1 VEIVY
6 LASVERGKGWGD
18 DRDIWFGAASG
29 YAVYDGEIKES
40 LRVPLES
47 EVVDTDMRGYQG
59 PSPEPSVIAFDALF
73 RPAFVK

>member
-1 VEIVY
+1 MEIVY

-29 YAVYDGEIKES
+29 YAIYDGENRKES

-47 EVVDTDMRGYQG
+47 EVVDTDMRG
-59 PSPEPSVIAFDALF
+59 SVTAFDALF